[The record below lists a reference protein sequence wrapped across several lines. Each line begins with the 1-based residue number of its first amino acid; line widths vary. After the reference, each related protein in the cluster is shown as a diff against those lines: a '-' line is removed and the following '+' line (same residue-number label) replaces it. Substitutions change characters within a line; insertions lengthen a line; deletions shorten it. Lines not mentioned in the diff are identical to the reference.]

1 MSKFGAIIE
10 NAKNQKEENTDL
22 QKAVKPES
30 SKTRKPEIQKKDE
43 SVNLT
48 IKVPASKRRHWVA
61 ESKRQGTSVTAI
73 IIEALEKKF
82 GNG

>member
-22 QKAVKPES
+22 QKAVKPEI
-30 SKTRKPEIQKKDE
+30 SKTRNTEIQKKDE